1 MRAYFSYF
9 KSELMVGLQYRA
21 AALAG
26 LSTQFFWGII
36 LSFIY
41 TSFYQHTSITNFN
54 VQQAMCYVWLNQAF
68 FRLVYP
74 SLKDNEIMDQI
85 KNGTVAYELCRPYD
99 LYWWWYL
106 KMLSKRYA
114 ACLLRCLPV
123 LVFAFILPAGYN
135 LIGPISIKALLLFIL
150 TLFLGT
156 IIMTGI
162 NMIIQVIS
170 FFTNEDKGIASIFYT
185 IMTLLSGVAIPLPF
199 LPDMIHTIN
208 YILPFR
214 LTSDLAFRT
223 YSGSMG
229 LNSVLISILMQIIWI
244 IILILIGKMIMKK
257 VLTKASIQGG

>member
-1 MRAYFSYF
+1 MRAYYTYF

-21 AALAG
+21 AAIAG

-41 TSFYQHTSITNFN
+41 TSFYQHATLDNFSTN
-54 VQQAMCYVWLNQAF
+54 QLMCYVWLNQAF
-68 FRLVYP
+68 FSLTYP
-74 SLKDNEIMDQI
+74 SIKDNQIMEQI

-106 KMLSKRYA
+106 KILSKRYA
-114 ACLLRCLPV
+114 SCILRCFPV
-123 LVFAFILPAGYN
+123 LIFAIILPTGYK
-135 LIGPISIKALLLFIL
+135 LVAPVSIEALLLFII

-156 IIMTGI
+156 IVITAI
-162 NMIIQVIS
+162 NMIIQSIS

-185 IMTLLSGVAIPLPF
+185 FMALLSGITIPLPF
-199 LPDMIHTIN
+199 LPDIINNIN

-214 LTSDLAFRT
+214 LINDLPFQT
-223 YSGSMG
+223 YSGSMT
-229 LNSVLISILMQIIWI
+229 LNNVLIGILMQIIWI
-244 IILILIGKMIMKK
+244 FILITIGKIIIKK